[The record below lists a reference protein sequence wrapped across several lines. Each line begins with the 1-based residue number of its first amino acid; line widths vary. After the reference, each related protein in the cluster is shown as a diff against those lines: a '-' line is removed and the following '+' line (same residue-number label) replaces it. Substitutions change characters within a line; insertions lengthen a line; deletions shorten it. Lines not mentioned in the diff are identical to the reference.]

1 MYQEF
6 HEQGDVEKA
15 LGWKPIPLFDRENAE
30 QIASMQVIVIGVG
43 RMNSIRWHI
52 RLDSSAA
59 SACPAT

>member
-30 QIASMQVIVIGVG
+30 QIASMQVRTGVG
-43 RMNSIRWHI
+43 RMNSIKEMFQK
-52 RLDSSAA
+52 LSVYFL
-59 SACPAT
+59 